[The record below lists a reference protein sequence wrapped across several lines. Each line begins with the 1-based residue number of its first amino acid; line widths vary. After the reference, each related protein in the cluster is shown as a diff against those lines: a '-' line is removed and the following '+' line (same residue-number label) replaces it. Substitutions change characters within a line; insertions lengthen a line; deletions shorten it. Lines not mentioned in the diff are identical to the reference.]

1 MDLRLIMNE
10 IKIDEKAHANSDS
23 EDKSLLERENNELS
37 LDEQSQDMSVV
48 TCPITSLLR
57 LAAAKWTVEILREL
71 AIKPMRT
78 RRLLLAVPGMSM
90 KSLQDRL
97 KALEGAQMITITR
110 SQTAALKTEHEI
122 TERGRKL
129 LTVLISLKDLA
140 EESQPRTC
148 ECPMETGVASDCPI
162 GNRC

>member
-10 IKIDEKAHANSDS
+10 TKIDEKALS
-23 EDKSLLERENNELS
+23 ESINEEKSLLEKTNTEAS
-37 LDEQSQDMSVV
+37 SDEQSQDMSVV

-71 AIKPMRT
+71 SVKPMRT

-90 KSLQDRL
+90 KSLQDRV
-97 KALEGAQMITITR
+97 KALEAARMITITR
-110 SQTAALKTEHEI
+110 WPTAALKTEHEI

-129 LTVLISLKDLA
+129 LTVLISLKHLA

-162 GNRC
+162 GNQC